1 MIIKKLKK
9 KKDKKD
15 QKRKKIKNDDKN
27 EIFMSNMNSC
37 VKSCWLIFELIPLHK
52 LLLLLLFYVLK
63 DFKFS

>member
-9 KKDKKD
+9 EKDKKD

-37 VKSCWLIFELIPLHK
+37 VKSCWLIFELIFLHK
-52 LLLLLLFYVLK
+52 LLLLFYI
-63 DFKFS
+63 FKGF